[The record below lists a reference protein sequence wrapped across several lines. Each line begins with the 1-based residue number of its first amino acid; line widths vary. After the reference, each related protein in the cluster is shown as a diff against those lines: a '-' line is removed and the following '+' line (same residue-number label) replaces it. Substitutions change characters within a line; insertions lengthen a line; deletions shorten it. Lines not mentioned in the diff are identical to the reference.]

1 MLLLVSLVFS
11 LVLWLVLWAIGAK
24 ALDAAML
31 SLLILVS
38 AAAAHIVLPQ
48 LPGRRRSEDE

>member
-1 MLLLVSLVFS
+1 MLLIVSTTFA

-24 ALDAAML
+24 ALDAFML
-31 SLLILVS
+31 SLLIIIS

-48 LPGRRRSEDE
+48 LPGNRGRDDE